1 MKDLKTVED
10 LNDIKIQDPLS
21 NFQREGVA
29 RMRTSLLSC
38 TMDSTGNTAK
48 QALQQITVMRIYH
61 QISRVIKYLDLMDKL
76 EDKLYSSIEQ
86 SIDNMA
92 EANPSTW
99 AMLLRI
105 QSQLQDNML
114 QSQKLLAPYMNI
126 NSFSLPEIVENS
138 KQADSTA
145 YLIPQESREKL
156 RTSAQAILV
165 ELEAGDEIDEDSE
178 S

>member
-21 NFQREGVA
+21 NFKREGVS

-126 NSFSLPEIVENS
+126 DSFSLSEIVENS
-138 KQADSTA
+138 KKADSTA

>member
-1 MKDLKTVED
+1 
-10 LNDIKIQDPLS
+10 
-21 NFQREGVA
+21 
-29 RMRTSLLSC
+29 
-38 TMDSTGNTAK
+38 
-48 QALQQITVMRIYH
+48 
-61 QISRVIKYLDLMDKL
+61 
-76 EDKLYSSIEQ
+76 
-86 SIDNMA
+86 
-92 EANPSTW
+92 
-99 AMLLRI
+99 
-105 QSQLQDNML
+105 ML

-156 RTSAQAILV
+156 RTSAQAILA